1 MWEIKI
7 INFWNTQLKPSDTNN
22 HATFKNHL
30 LSPLGCSIWTSVG
43 SPLLWLD
50 DFIYMTSFIG
60 MIPAFFFL
68 SFCLYSPRPSEPS
81 SVSSYFFSAFPSLT
95 RSLSLS
101 FFLSITFLSVYTSFF
116 LSSLD
121 GLSSPRW
128 PEMPFRPPAFEFNYK
143 WHCFH
148 AALPPHLTLTFPQT
162 HIHTAHRSML
172 HPRLLRAITPRI
184 RGVGGGDQQGT
195 DWRLKSW
202 YQKSN

>member
-1 MWEIKI
+1 MCEIKI
-7 INFWNTQLKPSDTNN
+7 INFWNTQLNPSDTNN

-95 RSLSLS
+95 RSL

-162 HIHTAHRSML
+162 HSTPVHAASQITAGNN
-172 HPRLLRAITPRI
+172 T
-184 RGVGGGDQQGT
+184 
-195 DWRLKSW
+195 K
-202 YQKSN
+202 N

>member
-1 MWEIKI
+1 
-7 INFWNTQLKPSDTNN
+7 
-22 HATFKNHL
+22 
-30 LSPLGCSIWTSVG
+30 
-43 SPLLWLD
+43 
-50 DFIYMTSFIG
+50 MTSFIG

-68 SFCLYSPRPSEPS
+68 NFCLYSPRPSEPS

-95 RSLSLS
+95 RSL

-172 HPRLLRAITPRI
+172 HPRSLQAITPRI

-195 DWRLKSW
+195 D
-202 YQKSN
+202 

>member
-1 MWEIKI
+1 MTLFIW
-7 INFWNTQLKPSDTNN
+7 L
-22 HATFKNHL
+22 HL
-30 LSPLGCSIWTSVG
+30 LAWF
-43 SPLLWLD
+43 LLS
-50 DFIYMTSFIG
+50 SFLVWRTGRIKT
-60 MIPAFFFL
+60 
-68 SFCLYSPRPSEPS
+68 EPS

-95 RSLSLS
+95 RSLAL

-172 HPRLLRAITPRI
+172 HPRLLQAITPRI